1 MNGKQTKIATFGLG
15 IQTRKGA
22 STAASKASYKT
33 HYKAVSIGA
42 LVLCLSASLAAVP
55 ALAADNVSY
64 GYATVIDSQPVYT
77 TVQINTPRE
86 ECWQEQVVY
95 EDRRRNS
102 HPLGTVVGGVI
113 GGALGNAVGH
123 RKSNKR
129 VGAVVGAVLGATL
142 GNVIASSNA
151 PSQRR
156 YETQERCKVYQDS
169 REEER
174 LVGYQVRYRYNEQT
188 YSTRMDAN
196 PGDTIKVRLA
206 ISPVI

>member
-1 MNGKQTKIATFGLG
+1 MGMTSMNGKQTKIATVVAG
-15 IQTRKGA
+15 IQTRRG
-22 STAASKASYKT
+22 ASKAAYK
-33 HYKAVSIGA
+33 KGSMSA
-42 LVLCLSASLAAVP
+42 LVLCLSTSLAAVP

-123 RKSNKR
+123 KKSNKR

-142 GNVIASSNA
+142 GNVIASSNV

-156 YETQERCKVYQDS
+156 YETQERCNVYQDS

-196 PGDTIKVRLA
+196 PGDTLKVRLA

>member
-1 MNGKQTKIATFGLG
+1 MKGKQTKAIIVGSTTW
-15 IQTRKGA
+15 QNKGD
-22 STAASKASYKT
+22 TAARIGAR
-33 HYKAVSIGA
+33 IGA
-42 LVLCLSASLAAVP
+42 LVFCVSAGLAAAP
-55 ALAADNVSY
+55 ALAADNVSFD
-64 GYATVIDSQPVYT
+64 YATVIDTQPVYT

-86 ECWQEQVVY
+86 ECWQEEVVY
-95 EDRRRNS
+95 EDRGRSS

-123 RKSNKR
+123 KKSNKR

-142 GNVIASSNA
+142 GKVIASSNA

-156 YETQERCKVYQDS
+156 HETLERCKVYQDY

-174 LVGYQVRYRYNEQT
+174 LIGYQVRYRYNAQT
-188 YSTRMDAN
+188 YSTRMDSD
-196 PGDTIKVRLA
+196 PGDTIKVRLG

>member
-1 MNGKQTKIATFGLG
+1 MKGKQSKSVNEGSAIRTSRGAT
-15 IQTRKGA
+15 I
-22 STAASKASYKT
+22 STN
-33 HYKAVSIGA
+33 IGM
-42 LVLCLSASLAAVP
+42 LMLCLSAGLAVTP
-55 ALAADNVSY
+55 ALASSSVSY
-64 GYATVIDSQPVYT
+64 DYATVIDSQPVYT

-86 ECWQEQVVY
+86 ECWQEEVVF
-95 EDRRRNS
+95 EDGGRGR

-123 RKSNKR
+123 KKSNKR

-156 YETQERCKVYQDS
+156 RETQERCKVYQDY

-174 LVGYQVRYRYNEQT
+174 LVGYQVRYRYNAQT
-188 YSTRMDAN
+188 YSTRMDTD

>member
-15 IQTRKGA
+15 TQTRKGA